1 MTVYAERVF
10 ALNAVLNFLL
20 LLGSARLAGAPAL
33 MRRVLPAAALGGVYA
48 VAALV
53 PALGFLQTAG
63 MKAVT
68 AAVMLLLAFGAEKRT
83 LRLGLLFLALA
94 AAFAGLVLLCTQVFR
109 TGLVL
114 VGGSAYYPVSF
125 FGLVLVAAA
134 AYLTAWLVFSRLFQ
148 HGGRQIVPLTVRL
161 GAREVPIRAL
171 RDTGNTLC
179 DPITGEAALV
189 IDAQT
194 AAQLLPQAEL
204 TAETLSAPAQLLPEL
219 ARQYPALR
227 FRLIPYRAVGTRAG
241 LLLAARCEV
250 VERSGRARRALAA
263 FSPTP
268 VSDGGNYQALTGA

>member
-1 MTVYAERVF
+1 MTVYVERVF
-10 ALNAVLNFLL
+10 ALNALLNFLL

-33 MRRVLPAAALGGVYA
+33 MRRVLPAAAVGGGYA

-63 MKAVT
+63 MQAVT
-68 AAVMLLLAFGAEKRT
+68 AAVMLLLAFGAQRRT
-83 LRLGLLFLALA
+83 LRLGLLFLALS

-134 AYLTAWLVFSRLFQ
+134 AYLTARLVFSRLFQ

-161 GAREVPIRAL
+161 GARQTPIRAL

-204 TAETLSAPAQLLPEL
+204 TAETLSAPASLLPEL

-227 FRLIPYRAVGTRAG
+227 FRLLPYSAVGTSAG

-250 VERSGRARRALAA
+250 VDQSGRARRALAA

>member
-1 MTVYAERVF
+1 M
-10 ALNAVLNFLL
+10 
-20 LLGSARLAGAPAL
+20 
-33 MRRVLPAAALGGVYA
+33 
-48 VAALV
+48 
-53 PALGFLQTAG
+53 
-63 MKAVT
+63 
-68 AAVMLLLAFGAEKRT
+68 
-83 LRLGLLFLALA
+83 
-94 AAFAGLVLLCTQVFR
+94 
-109 TGLVL
+109 
-114 VGGSAYYPVSF
+114 SF
-125 FGLVLVAAA
+125 FGLILVAAA
-134 AYLTAWLVFSRLFQ
+134 AYLTARLVFSRLFQ

-161 GAREVPIRAL
+161 GAREAPIRAL

-268 VSDGGNYQALTGA
+268 VSDGGNFQALTGA

>member
-10 ALNAVLNFLL
+10 ALNALLNFLL

-33 MRRVLPAAALGGVYA
+33 MRRVLPAAAVGGVYA

-63 MKAVT
+63 MQAVA

-83 LRLGLLFLALA
+83 LRLGLLFLALS

-134 AYLTAWLVFSRLFQ
+134 AYLTARLVFLQLFQ

-161 GAREVPIRAL
+161 GA
-171 RDTGNTLC
+171 
-179 DPITGEAALV
+179 PITGEAALV

-204 TAETLSAPAQLLPEL
+204 TAETLSAPASLLPEL

-250 VERSGRARRALAA
+250 VDQSGRARRALAA

>member
-20 LLGSARLAGAPAL
+20 LLGSARLAGAPAP

-68 AAVMLLLAFGAEKRT
+68 AALMLLLAFGAEKRT

-134 AYLTAWLVFSRLFQ
+134 AYLAARLVFSRLFQ

-161 GAREVPIRAL
+161 GAREAPIRAL

-194 AAQLLPQAEL
+194 AAQLLPQANL
-204 TAETLSAPAQLLPEL
+204 TAETQ
-219 ARQYPALR
+219 
-227 FRLIPYRAVGTRAG
+227 AV
-241 LLLAARCEV
+241 L
-250 VERSGRARRALAA
+250 
-263 FSPTP
+263 
-268 VSDGGNYQALTGA
+268 